1 MSYTAPLKVIA
12 HASRLSDWDRG
23 HRPGPVTVEWSLTN
37 VCQLGCDFCHFGH
50 VHQAGP
56 LWNRNCYDTGKMA
69 DKEVAIRAMKEMS
82 VMGVKAVTWM
92 GGGEPT
98 LHPHFD
104 EIAVNAAL
112 VGLKQGLY
120 TNGCSLPGPRLGVI
134 ANTHDWAVVS
144 LDYDNAEDYARAKQ
158 CDRGRF
164 ADACRS
170 VHSLVRL
177 GCRVSASFIIGE
189 DNHCKMANM
198 VSLAKDMGCRAVF
211 RPRILHSEEEP
222 SRSLGGMTWLCS
234 LLSSGVLDKLSR
246 LPNVSCDPSRFQA
259 YLDWDGSRPY
269 RECLGIRLN
278 ATVTPD
284 GRVWVCPNR
293 MGYDDSCLGD
303 LTKESFSAIWDRH
316 PGKWTDFSRCRVMCR
331 LHGVNCSLAPLSTPL
346 QDADFI

>member
-1 MSYTAPLKVIA
+1 MSYTTPLKVIA

-56 LWNRNCYDTGKMA
+56 LWNRNRYDTGKVA
-69 DKEVAIRAMKEMS
+69 DKEIVLRAMKEMS
-82 VMGVKAVTWM
+82 AMGVNAVTWM

-98 LHPHFD
+98 IHPSFQK
-104 EIAVNAAL
+104 IIKAAKCYK
-112 VGLKQGLY
+112 LKQGLY
-120 TNGCSLPGPRLGVI
+120 TNGCGLSDRFLYDI
-134 ANTHDWAVVS
+134 ADTHEWVVVS
-144 LDYDNAEDYARAKQ
+144 LDYDNAKDYAKAKQ
-158 CDRGRF
+158 CDGSRF
-164 ADACRS
+164 VESCQNAGNLAK
-170 VHSLVRL
+170 L
-177 GCRVSASFIIGE
+177 GCRVSLSFLLGE
-189 DNHCKMANM
+189 DNWQQTAGM
-198 VSLAKDMGCRAVF
+198 VSLASHLGCRAVF
-211 RPRILHSEEEP
+211 RPRILHSEDDP
-222 SRSLGGMTWLCS
+222 SRRQGGTVWLS
-234 LLSSGVLDKLSR
+234 ELLLSGILEKLSR

-269 RECLGIRLN
+269 KECLGIRLN

-303 LTKESFSAIWDRH
+303 LTKELFSSIWDRH
-316 PGKWTDFSRCRVMCR
+316 PSKWTDFSRCRVMCR
-331 LHGVNCSLAPLSTPL
+331 LHGVNCSLSPLSTPL